1 MQWFWNL
8 VSVWAEID
16 ENCNGDGSLLHATTP
31 EWRPNC
37 NANSEEKWPR
47 RCRGC
52 KGQKSSRIFSHI
64 YADDPRN
71 QMISCAGDD
80 VLTNRNTQQG
90 LMTWGV
96 PKANS
101 IIIPAQTWIERLS
114 HLIVADFR
122 SLCWWNILH
131 SDQKDG
137 VHDPSNRIYFYCFNK
152 GRVRVLK
159 RRNFRK
165 SSKWPNPQFR
175 KLVMQFFSE
184 NVRKE
189 THKRSKIFN
198 INFWIDNQGFDLGCY
213 IWSVFEV
220 LLT

>member
-31 EWRPNC
+31 EWHPNC
-37 NANSEEKWPR
+37 NSNSEEKWPR

-64 YADDPRN
+64 CADDPRY

-101 IIIPAQTWIERLS
+101 IIIPAHTWIERLS
-114 HLIVADFR
+114 HFIVADFR
-122 SLCWWNILH
+122 SLCWWNHTCKKRGIA
-131 SDQKDG
+131 G
-137 VHDPSNRIYFYCFNK
+137 IYP
-152 GRVRVLK
+152 
-159 RRNFRK
+159 RNFLLI
-165 SSKWPNPQFR
+165 FR
-175 KLVMQFFSE
+175 KILGWEREINTAPKPSPEVAP
-184 NVRKE
+184 
-189 THKRSKIFN
+189 SKM
-198 INFWIDNQGFDLGCY
+198 
-213 IWSVFEV
+213 EV
-220 LLT
+220 APF

>member
-1 MQWFWNL
+1 MQWFWNI

-16 ENCNGDGSLLHATTP
+16 ENCNGDGALLYATTP

-64 YADDPRN
+64 YADDPRY

-131 SDQKDG
+131 SYQHCDCG
-137 VHDPSNRIYFYCFNK
+137 VHDRRHRATGVMDPSLFTVSINHIFKDY
-152 GRVRVLK
+152 
-159 RRNFRK
+159 
-165 SSKWPNPQFR
+165 
-175 KLVMQFFSE
+175 
-184 NVRKE
+184 
-189 THKRSKIFN
+189 FN
-198 INFWIDNQGFDLGCY
+198 IFSGIWYQTPLGL
-213 IWSVFEV
+213 I
-220 LLT
+220 

>member
-1 MQWFWNL
+1 MLWFWNI

-16 ENCNGDGSLLHATTP
+16 ENCNGDGALLYATTP

-37 NANSEEKWPR
+37 NANSEEKWRR

-64 YADDPRN
+64 YTDDPRY

-131 SDQKDG
+131 SYQHCHCG
-137 VHDPSNRIYFYCFNK
+137 VHDRSDRATGVMDPSLFTVSINHIFKDY
-152 GRVRVLK
+152 
-159 RRNFRK
+159 
-165 SSKWPNPQFR
+165 
-175 KLVMQFFSE
+175 
-184 NVRKE
+184 
-189 THKRSKIFN
+189 FN
-198 INFWIDNQGFDLGCY
+198 IFSGIWYQTPLGL
-213 IWSVFEV
+213 I
-220 LLT
+220 

>member
-1 MQWFWNL
+1 MNPFSFWLALLLQWFWNL

-31 EWRPNC
+31 EWHPNC
-37 NANSEEKWPR
+37 NSNSEEKWPR

-64 YADDPRN
+64 YADDPRY

-131 SDQKDG
+131 TDQLDG
-137 VHDPSNRIYFYCFNK
+137 VHDPSHRIHSLEKKLATGVIKPPSFSTVSIKDRSGYQN
-152 GRVRVLK
+152 GWISG
-159 RRNFRK
+159 NF
-165 SSKWPNPQFR
+165 
-175 KLVMQFFSE
+175 
-184 NVRKE
+184 
-189 THKRSKIFN
+189 
-198 INFWIDNQGFDLGCY
+198 
-213 IWSVFEV
+213 
-220 LLT
+220 